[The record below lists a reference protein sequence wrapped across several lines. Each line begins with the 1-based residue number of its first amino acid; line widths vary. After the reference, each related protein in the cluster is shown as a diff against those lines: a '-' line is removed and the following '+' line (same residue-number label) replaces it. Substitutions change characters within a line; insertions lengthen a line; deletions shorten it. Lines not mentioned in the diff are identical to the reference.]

1 MSGWRR
7 KAAVTGA
14 ALLLLLAVAALV
26 AHVLFDEERL
36 KTMARERAR
45 TEWSR
50 ELVID
55 TLSLQLF
62 PVPALRATGIALSA
76 PAWAHAPQLAA
87 AELVEARLSWRALF
101 SGRIAPGALRVE
113 GGHVS
118 LERAADGRRSWDLG
132 GSNNSSNSGG
142 SPDWRQLVQADIA
155 RMDIRYREGDGEPR
169 TWHVAQ
175 LAARAAPN
183 WQNLRVDGTVAH
195 AQQSMTFRAR
205 LADLS
210 KAGLDDAATD
220 GEIAASWPS
229 AQLDIK
235 GMLPLSLSGGG
246 TAATVVLEAP
256 SMTAVLRFFDIV
268 PERALQAPLSLHATL
283 GGDANSLAISALRAR
298 LGRTEASGELRVRR
312 EQGRL
317 KVEGK
322 LASAAIDWA
331 TLTREA
337 GRPLPPPIPKD
348 ELFRHHPLAWGL
360 VDALDGVDTDLQ
372 LSVQTLTLRSGVQ
385 LTGVAATI
393 DSHDDKV
400 DLPAFS
406 MQLLGG
412 KASGS
417 LKLVGAK
424 RSAQLR
430 VAASGVRLERFFS
443 ERGRKVP
450 VSGGPMQI
458 DAAVSGRGASLREMA
473 GTLDG
478 LATIRGGATL
488 IRSEKAGE
496 VESLLTSMTT
506 LLSEKDAPQIRLA
519 CFAGRLP
526 FSNGVASSA
535 TVGARSEVSKLLSS
549 GTVDLKRQR
558 VDLQGRVRARDG
570 ISLGVAALSGDISIA
585 GPLRKPKM
593 TLDPVGT
600 PSALARLGA
609 AIVTGGLSLV
619 ATAAWDAA
627 NPGPDP
633 CEAVFS
639 DRR

>member
-7 KAAVTGA
+7 KATLTGA
-14 ALLLLLAVAALV
+14 GLALLLAVAALV
-26 AHVLFDEERL
+26 AHALFDEAGL
-36 KTMARERAR
+36 KSMARDQAR
-45 TEWSR
+45 EARSR

-113 GGHVS
+113 GGHLS

-132 GSNNSSNSGG
+132 GGDG
-142 SPDWRQLVQADIA
+142 ALDWRQLVRADIA
-155 RMDIRYREGDGEPR
+155 GMDIHYREGDGEPR
-169 TWHVAQ
+169 TWRITR
-175 LAARAAPN
+175 LAASAAPD
-183 WQNLRVDGTVAH
+183 WQNLRVDATLDH
-195 AQQSMTFRAR
+195 AKQTMTLKAR

-210 KAGLDDAATD
+210 KAGLDNAATD
-220 GEIAASWPS
+220 GEIAAGWPS
-229 AQLDIK
+229 AQLEVK
-235 GMLPLSLSGGG
+235 GTLPLSLTGGG
-246 TAATVVLEAP
+246 TAATVALEAQ
-256 SMTAVLRFFDIV
+256 SMEAVLRFFDVV
-268 PERALQAPLSLHATL
+268 PDRPLKAPLSLHATL
-283 GGDANSLAISALRAR
+283 SGTADRLAVSKLRAR
-298 LGRTEASGELRVRR
+298 LGQTEASGELQVRR
-312 EQGRL
+312 AQGRL
-317 KVEGK
+317 KVEGA
-322 LASAAIDWA
+322 LASPAIDWA

-337 GRPLPPPIPKD
+337 GRPPPPPIPKD

-360 VDALDGVDTDLQ
+360 IDALDGIDTALT
-372 LSVQTLTLRSGVQ
+372 LNLEALTLRSGIQ
-385 LTGVAATI
+385 LAGVSATVE
-393 DSHDDKV
+393 SRDDKV

-424 RSAQLR
+424 RSAQLSL
-430 VAASGVRLERFFS
+430 AASGVRLERFFS

-450 VSGGPMQI
+450 VSGGPMRI
-458 DAAVSGRGASLREMA
+458 DATVSGRGASLREMA

-488 IRSEKAGE
+488 VRSEKAGE
-496 VESLLTSMTT
+496 VESLLTSMTA
-506 LLSEKDAPQIRLA
+506 LLSEKDAPQIRLS

-526 FSNGVASSA
+526 FSNGVAASA
-535 TVGARSEVSKLLSS
+535 TVGARSEVSKLLTS

-558 VDLQGRVRARDG
+558 VELKGRVRARDG
-570 ISLGVAALSGDISIA
+570 ISLGIAALSGDVSIA
-585 GPLRKPKM
+585 GPLRRPKM
-593 TLDPVGT
+593 SLDPVGT

-627 NPGPDP
+627 NPGADP

>member
-7 KAAVTGA
+7 KATLTGA
-14 ALLLLLAVAALV
+14 GLALLLAVAALV
-26 AHVLFDEERL
+26 AHALFDEEGL
-36 KTMARERAR
+36 KSMARDRAR
-45 TEWSR
+45 EAWSR

-113 GGHVS
+113 GGHLT

-132 GSNNSSNSGG
+132 GGDG
-142 SPDWRQLVQADIA
+142 ALDWRQLVRADIA
-155 RMDIRYREGDGEPR
+155 GMDIHYREGDGEPR
-169 TWHVAQ
+169 TWRITR
-175 LAARAAPN
+175 LAASAAPD
-183 WQNLRVDGTVAH
+183 WQDLRVDATLDH
-195 AQQSMTFRAR
+195 AQQTMTLKAR

-210 KAGLDDAATD
+210 KAGLDNAATD
-220 GEIAASWPS
+220 GEIAAGWPS
-229 AQLDIK
+229 AQLEVK
-235 GMLPLSLSGGG
+235 GTLPLSLTGGG
-246 TAATVVLEAP
+246 TAATVALEAQ
-256 SMTAVLRFFDIV
+256 SMEAVLRFFDVV
-268 PERALQAPLSLHATL
+268 PDRPLKAPLSLHATL
-283 GGDANSLAISALRAR
+283 SGTADRLAVSKLRAR
-298 LGRTEASGELRVRR
+298 LGQTEASGELQVRR
-312 EQGRL
+312 AQGRL
-317 KVEGK
+317 KVEGA
-322 LASAAIDWA
+322 LASPAIDWA

-337 GRPLPPPIPKD
+337 GRPPPPPIPKD

-360 VDALDGVDTDLQ
+360 IDALDGIDTALTLNLQ
-372 LSVQTLTLRSGVQ
+372 ALTLRSGIQ
-385 LTGVAATI
+385 LAGVSATVE
-393 DSHDDKV
+393 SRDDKV

-424 RSAQLR
+424 RSAQLSL
-430 VAASGVRLERFFS
+430 AASGVRLERFFS

-450 VSGGPMQI
+450 VSGGPMRI
-458 DAAVSGRGASLREMA
+458 DATVSGRGASLREMA

-488 IRSEKAGE
+488 VRSEKAGE
-496 VESLLTSMTT
+496 VESLLTSMTA
-506 LLSEKDAPQIRLA
+506 LLSEKDAPQIRLS

-526 FSNGVASSA
+526 FSNGVAASA
-535 TVGARSEVSKLLSS
+535 TVGARSEVSKLLTS

-558 VDLQGRVRARDG
+558 VELKGRVRARDG
-570 ISLGVAALSGDISIA
+570 ISLGIAALSGDVSIA
-585 GPLRKPKM
+585 GPLRRPKM
-593 TLDPVGT
+593 SLDPVGT

-627 NPGPDP
+627 NPGADP

>member
-7 KAAVTGA
+7 KATLTGA
-14 ALLLLLAVAALV
+14 GLALLLAVAALV
-26 AHVLFDEERL
+26 AHALFDEEGL
-36 KTMARERAR
+36 KSMARDRAR
-45 TEWSR
+45 EAWSR

-113 GGHVS
+113 GGHLT

-132 GSNNSSNSGG
+132 GGDG
-142 SPDWRQLVQADIA
+142 ALDWRQLVRADVA
-155 RMDIRYREGDGEPR
+155 GMDIHYREGDGEPR
-169 TWHVAQ
+169 TWRITR
-175 LAARAAPN
+175 LAASAAPD
-183 WQNLRVDGTVAH
+183 WQNLRVDATLDH
-195 AQQSMTFRAR
+195 AQQTMTLKAR

-210 KAGLDDAATD
+210 KAGLDNAATD
-220 GEIAASWPS
+220 GEIAAGWPS
-229 AQLDIK
+229 AQLEVK
-235 GMLPLSLSGGG
+235 GTLPLSLTGGG
-246 TAATVVLEAP
+246 TAATVALEAQ
-256 SMTAVLRFFDIV
+256 SMEAVLRFFDVV
-268 PERALQAPLSLHATL
+268 PDRPLKAPLSLHATL
-283 GGDANSLAISALRAR
+283 SGTADRLAVSKLRAR
-298 LGRTEASGELRVRR
+298 LGQTEASGELQVRR
-312 EQGRL
+312 AQGRL
-317 KVEGK
+317 KVEGA
-322 LASAAIDWA
+322 LASPAIDWA

-337 GRPLPPPIPKD
+337 GRPPPPPIPKD

-360 VDALDGVDTDLQ
+360 IDALDGIDTALT
-372 LSVQTLTLRSGVQ
+372 LNLEALTLRSGIQ
-385 LTGVAATI
+385 LAGVSATVE
-393 DSHDDKV
+393 SRDDKV

-424 RSAQLR
+424 RSAQLSL
-430 VAASGVRLERFFS
+430 AASGVRLERFFS

-450 VSGGPMQI
+450 VSGGPMRI
-458 DAAVSGRGASLREMA
+458 DATVSGRGASLREMA

-488 IRSEKAGE
+488 VRSEKAGE
-496 VESLLTSMTT
+496 VESLLTSMTA
-506 LLSEKDAPQIRLA
+506 LLSEKDAPQIRLS

-526 FSNGVASSA
+526 FSNGVAASA
-535 TVGARSEVSKLLSS
+535 TVGARSEVSKLLTS

-558 VDLQGRVRARDG
+558 VELKGRVRARDG
-570 ISLGVAALSGDISIA
+570 ISLGIAALSGDVSIA
-585 GPLRKPKM
+585 GPLRRPKM
-593 TLDPVGT
+593 SLDPVGT

-627 NPGPDP
+627 NPGADP

>member
-7 KAAVTGA
+7 KATLTGA
-14 ALLLLLAVAALV
+14 GLALLLAVAALV
-26 AHVLFDEERL
+26 AHALFDEEGL
-36 KTMARERAR
+36 KSMARDRAR
-45 TEWSR
+45 EAWSR

-113 GGHVS
+113 GGHLS

-132 GSNNSSNSGG
+132 GGDG
-142 SPDWRQLVQADIA
+142 ALDWRQLVRADIA
-155 RMDIRYREGDGEPR
+155 GMDIHYREGDGEPR
-169 TWHVAQ
+169 TWRITR
-175 LAARAAPN
+175 LAASAAPD
-183 WQNLRVDGTVAH
+183 WQDLRVDATLDH
-195 AQQSMTFRAR
+195 AQQSMTLKAR

-210 KAGLDDAATD
+210 KAGLDNAATD
-220 GEIAASWPS
+220 GEIAAGWPS
-229 AQLDIK
+229 AQLEVK
-235 GMLPLSLSGGG
+235 GTLPLSLTGGG
-246 TAATVVLEAP
+246 TAATVALEAQ
-256 SMTAVLRFFDIV
+256 SMEAVLRFFDVV
-268 PERALQAPLSLHATL
+268 PDRPLKAPLSLHATL
-283 GGDANSLAISALRAR
+283 SGTADRLAVSKLRAR
-298 LGRTEASGELRVRR
+298 LGQTEASGELQVRR
-312 EQGRL
+312 AQGRL
-317 KVEGK
+317 KVEGA
-322 LASAAIDWA
+322 LASPAIDWA

-337 GRPLPPPIPKD
+337 GRPPPPPIPKD

-360 VDALDGVDTDLQ
+360 IDALDGIDTALT
-372 LSVQTLTLRSGVQ
+372 LNLEALTLRSGIQ
-385 LTGVAATI
+385 LAGVSATVE
-393 DSHDDKV
+393 SRDDKV

-424 RSAQLR
+424 RSAQLSL
-430 VAASGVRLERFFS
+430 AASGVRLERFFS

-450 VSGGPMQI
+450 VSGGPMRI
-458 DAAVSGRGASLREMA
+458 DATVSGRGASLREMA

-488 IRSEKAGE
+488 VRSEKAGE
-496 VESLLTSMTT
+496 VESLLTSMTA
-506 LLSEKDAPQIRLA
+506 LLSEKDAPQIRLS

-526 FSNGVASSA
+526 FSNGVAASA
-535 TVGARSEVSKLLSS
+535 TVGARSEVSKLLTS

-558 VDLQGRVRARDG
+558 VELKGRVRARDG
-570 ISLGVAALSGDISIA
+570 ISLGIAALSGDVSIA
-585 GPLRKPKM
+585 GPLRRPKM
-593 TLDPVGT
+593 SLDPVGT

-627 NPGPDP
+627 NPGADP

>member
-7 KAAVTGA
+7 KATLTGA
-14 ALLLLLAVAALV
+14 GLALLLAVAALV
-26 AHVLFDEERL
+26 AHALFDEEGL
-36 KTMARERAR
+36 KSMARDRAR
-45 TEWSR
+45 EAWSR

-113 GGHVS
+113 GGHLS

-132 GSNNSSNSGG
+132 GGDG
-142 SPDWRQLVQADIA
+142 ALDWRQLVRADIA
-155 RMDIRYREGDGEPR
+155 GMDIHYREGDGEPR
-169 TWHVAQ
+169 TWRITR
-175 LAARAAPN
+175 LAASAAPD
-183 WQNLRVDGTVAH
+183 WQNLRVDATLDH
-195 AQQSMTFRAR
+195 AKQTMTLKAR

-210 KAGLDDAATD
+210 KAGLDNAATD
-220 GEIAASWPS
+220 GEIAAGWPS
-229 AQLDIK
+229 AQLEVK
-235 GMLPLSLSGGG
+235 GTLPLSLTGGG
-246 TAATVVLEAP
+246 TAATVALEAQ
-256 SMTAVLRFFDIV
+256 SMEAVLRFFDVV
-268 PERALQAPLSLHATL
+268 PDRPLKAPLSLHATL
-283 GGDANSLAISALRAR
+283 SGTADRLAVSKLRAR
-298 LGRTEASGELRVRR
+298 LGQTEASGELQVRR
-312 EQGRL
+312 AQGRL
-317 KVEGK
+317 KVEGA
-322 LASAAIDWA
+322 LASPAIDWA

-337 GRPLPPPIPKD
+337 GRPPPPPIPKD

-360 VDALDGVDTDLQ
+360 IDALDGIDTALT
-372 LSVQTLTLRSGVQ
+372 LNLEALTLRSGIQ
-385 LTGVAATI
+385 LAGVSATVE
-393 DSHDDKV
+393 SRDDKV

-424 RSAQLR
+424 RSAQLSL
-430 VAASGVRLERFFS
+430 AASGVRLERFFS

-450 VSGGPMQI
+450 VSGGPMRI
-458 DAAVSGRGASLREMA
+458 DATVSGRGASLREMA

-488 IRSEKAGE
+488 VRSEKAGE
-496 VESLLTSMTT
+496 VESLLTSMTA
-506 LLSEKDAPQIRLA
+506 LLSEKDAPQIRLS

-526 FSNGVASSA
+526 FSNGVAASA
-535 TVGARSEVSKLLSS
+535 TVGARSEVSKLLTS

-558 VDLQGRVRARDG
+558 VELKGRVRARDG
-570 ISLGVAALSGDISIA
+570 ISLGIAALSGDVSIA
-585 GPLRKPKM
+585 GPLRRPKM
-593 TLDPVGT
+593 SLDPVGT

-627 NPGPDP
+627 NPGADP

>member
-7 KAAVTGA
+7 KATLTGA
-14 ALLLLLAVAALV
+14 GLALLLAVAALV
-26 AHVLFDEERL
+26 AHALFDEEGL
-36 KTMARERAR
+36 KSMARDRAR
-45 TEWSR
+45 EAWSR

-113 GGHVS
+113 GGHLT

-132 GSNNSSNSGG
+132 GGDG
-142 SPDWRQLVQADIA
+142 ALDWRQLVRADIA
-155 RMDIRYREGDGEPR
+155 GMDIHYREGDGEPR
-169 TWHVAQ
+169 TWRITR
-175 LAARAAPN
+175 LAASAAPD
-183 WQNLRVDGTVAH
+183 WQNLRVDATLDH
-195 AQQSMTFRAR
+195 AKQTMTLKAR

-210 KAGLDDAATD
+210 KAGLDNAATD
-220 GEIAASWPS
+220 GEIAAGWPS
-229 AQLDIK
+229 AQLEVK
-235 GMLPLSLSGGG
+235 GTLPLSLTGGG
-246 TAATVVLEAP
+246 TAATVALEAQ
-256 SMTAVLRFFDIV
+256 SMEAVLRFFDVV
-268 PERALQAPLSLHATL
+268 PDRPLKAPLSLHATL
-283 GGDANSLAISALRAR
+283 SGTADRLAVSKLRAR
-298 LGRTEASGELRVRR
+298 LGQTEASGELQVRR
-312 EQGRL
+312 AQGRL
-317 KVEGK
+317 KVEGA
-322 LASAAIDWA
+322 LASPAIDWA

-337 GRPLPPPIPKD
+337 GRPPPPPIPKD

-360 VDALDGVDTDLQ
+360 IDALDGIDTALT
-372 LSVQTLTLRSGVQ
+372 LNLEALTLRSGIQ
-385 LTGVAATI
+385 LAGVSATVE
-393 DSHDDKV
+393 SRDDKV

-424 RSAQLR
+424 RSAQLSL
-430 VAASGVRLERFFS
+430 AASGVRLERFFS

-450 VSGGPMQI
+450 VSGGPMRI
-458 DAAVSGRGASLREMA
+458 DATVSGRGASLREMA

-488 IRSEKAGE
+488 VRSEKAGE
-496 VESLLTSMTT
+496 VESLLTSMTA
-506 LLSEKDAPQIRLA
+506 LLSEKDAPQIRLS

-526 FSNGVASSA
+526 FSNGVAASA
-535 TVGARSEVSKLLSS
+535 TVGARSEVSKLLTS

-558 VDLQGRVRARDG
+558 VELKGRVRARDG
-570 ISLGVAALSGDISIA
+570 ISLGIAALSGDVSIA
-585 GPLRKPKM
+585 GPLRRPKM
-593 TLDPVGT
+593 SLDPVGT

-627 NPGPDP
+627 NPGADP

>member
-7 KAAVTGA
+7 KATLTGA
-14 ALLLLLAVAALV
+14 GLALLLAVAALV
-26 AHVLFDEERL
+26 AHALFDEEGL
-36 KTMARERAR
+36 KSMARDRAR
-45 TEWSR
+45 EAWSR

-113 GGHVS
+113 GGHLT

-132 GSNNSSNSGG
+132 GGDG
-142 SPDWRQLVQADIA
+142 ALDWRQLVRADIA
-155 RMDIRYREGDGEPR
+155 GMDIHYREGDGEPR
-169 TWHVAQ
+169 TWRITR
-175 LAARAAPN
+175 LAASAAPD
-183 WQNLRVDGTVAH
+183 WQDLRVDATLDH
-195 AQQSMTFRAR
+195 AQQTMTLKAR

-210 KAGLDDAATD
+210 KAGLDNAATD
-220 GEIAASWPS
+220 GEIAAGWPS
-229 AQLDIK
+229 AQLEVK
-235 GMLPLSLSGGG
+235 GTLPLSLTGGG
-246 TAATVVLEAP
+246 TAATVALEAQ
-256 SMTAVLRFFDIV
+256 SMEAVLRFFDVV
-268 PERALQAPLSLHATL
+268 PDRPLKAPLSLHATL
-283 GGDANSLAISALRAR
+283 SGTADRLAVSKLRAR
-298 LGRTEASGELRVRR
+298 LGQTEASGELQVRR
-312 EQGRL
+312 AQGRL
-317 KVEGK
+317 KVEGA
-322 LASAAIDWA
+322 LASPAIDWA

-337 GRPLPPPIPKD
+337 GRPPPPPIPKD

-360 VDALDGVDTDLQ
+360 IDALDGIDTALT
-372 LSVQTLTLRSGVQ
+372 LNLEALTLRSGIQ
-385 LTGVAATI
+385 LAGVSATVE
-393 DSHDDKV
+393 SRDDKV

-424 RSAQLR
+424 RSAQLSL
-430 VAASGVRLERFFS
+430 AASGVRLERFFS

-450 VSGGPMQI
+450 VSGGPMRI
-458 DAAVSGRGASLREMA
+458 DATVSGRGASLREMA

-488 IRSEKAGE
+488 VRSEKAGE
-496 VESLLTSMTT
+496 VESLLTSMTA
-506 LLSEKDAPQIRLA
+506 LLSEKDAPQIRLS

-526 FSNGVASSA
+526 FSNGVAASA
-535 TVGARSEVSKLLSS
+535 TVGARSEVSKLLTS

-558 VDLQGRVRARDG
+558 VELKGRVRARDG
-570 ISLGVAALSGDISIA
+570 ISLGIAALSGDVSIA
-585 GPLRKPKM
+585 GPLRRPKM
-593 TLDPVGT
+593 SLDPVGT

-627 NPGPDP
+627 NPGADP

>member
-7 KAAVTGA
+7 KATLTGA
-14 ALLLLLAVAALV
+14 GLALLLAVAALV
-26 AHVLFDEERL
+26 AHALFDEEGL
-36 KTMARERAR
+36 KSMARDRAR
-45 TEWSR
+45 EAWSR

-113 GGHVS
+113 GGHLS

-132 GSNNSSNSGG
+132 GGDG
-142 SPDWRQLVQADIA
+142 ALDWRQLVRADIA
-155 RMDIRYREGDGEPR
+155 GMDIHYREGDGEPR
-169 TWHVAQ
+169 TWRITR
-175 LAARAAPN
+175 LAASAAPD
-183 WQNLRVDGTVAH
+183 WQDLRVDATLDH
-195 AQQSMTFRAR
+195 AQQSMTLKAR

-210 KAGLDDAATD
+210 KAGLDNAATD
-220 GEIAASWPS
+220 GEIAVGWPS
-229 AQLDIK
+229 AQLEVK
-235 GMLPLSLSGGG
+235 GTLPLSLTGGG
-246 TAATVVLEAP
+246 TAATVALEAQ
-256 SMTAVLRFFDIV
+256 SMEAVLRFFDVV
-268 PERALQAPLSLHATL
+268 PDRPLKAPLSLHATL
-283 GGDANSLAISALRAR
+283 SGTADRLAVSKLRAR
-298 LGRTEASGELRVRR
+298 LGQNEASGELQVRR
-312 EQGRL
+312 AQGRL
-317 KVEGK
+317 KVEGA
-322 LASAAIDWA
+322 LASPAIDWA

-337 GRPLPPPIPKD
+337 GRPPPPPIPKD

-360 VDALDGVDTDLQ
+360 IDALDGIDTALT
-372 LSVQTLTLRSGVQ
+372 LNLEALTLRSGIQ
-385 LTGVAATI
+385 LAGVSATVE
-393 DSHDDKV
+393 SRDDKV

-424 RSAQLR
+424 RSAQLSL
-430 VAASGVRLERFFS
+430 AASGVRLERFFS

-450 VSGGPMQI
+450 VSGGPMRI
-458 DAAVSGRGASLREMA
+458 DATVSGRGASLREMA

-488 IRSEKAGE
+488 VRSEKAGE
-496 VESLLTSMTT
+496 VESLLTSMTA
-506 LLSEKDAPQIRLA
+506 LLSEKDAPQIRLS

-526 FSNGVASSA
+526 FSNGVAASA
-535 TVGARSEVSKLLSS
+535 TVGARSEVSKLLTS

-558 VDLQGRVRARDG
+558 VELKGRVRARDG
-570 ISLGVAALSGDISIA
+570 ISLGIAALSGDVSIA
-585 GPLRKPKM
+585 GPLRRPKM
-593 TLDPVGT
+593 SLDPVGT

-627 NPGPDP
+627 NPGADP

>member
-7 KAAVTGA
+7 KATLTGA
-14 ALLLLLAVAALV
+14 GLALLLAVAALV
-26 AHVLFDEERL
+26 AHALFDEEGL
-36 KTMARERAR
+36 KSMARDRAR
-45 TEWSR
+45 EAWSR

-113 GGHVS
+113 GGHLS

-132 GSNNSSNSGG
+132 GGDG
-142 SPDWRQLVQADIA
+142 ALDWRQLVRADIA
-155 RMDIRYREGDGEPR
+155 GMDIHYREGDGEPR
-169 TWHVAQ
+169 TWRITR
-175 LAARAAPN
+175 LAASAAPD
-183 WQNLRVDGTVAH
+183 WQDLRVDATLDH
-195 AQQSMTFRAR
+195 AQQTMTLKAR

-210 KAGLDDAATD
+210 KAGLDNAATD
-220 GEIAASWPS
+220 GEIAAGWPS
-229 AQLDIK
+229 AQLEVK
-235 GMLPLSLSGGG
+235 GTLPLSLTGGG
-246 TAATVVLEAP
+246 TAATVALEAQ
-256 SMTAVLRFFDIV
+256 SMEAVLRFFDVV
-268 PERALQAPLSLHATL
+268 PDRPLKAPLSLHATL
-283 GGDANSLAISALRAR
+283 SGTADRLAVSKLRAR
-298 LGRTEASGELRVRR
+298 LGQTEASGELQVRR
-312 EQGRL
+312 AQGRL
-317 KVEGK
+317 KVEGA
-322 LASAAIDWA
+322 LASPAIDWA

-337 GRPLPPPIPKD
+337 GRPPPPPIPKD

-360 VDALDGVDTDLQ
+360 IDALDGIDTALT
-372 LSVQTLTLRSGVQ
+372 LNLEALTLRSGIQ
-385 LTGVAATI
+385 LAGVSATVE
-393 DSHDDKV
+393 SRDDKV

-424 RSAQLR
+424 RSAQLSL
-430 VAASGVRLERFFS
+430 AASGVRLERFFS

-450 VSGGPMQI
+450 VSGGPMRI
-458 DAAVSGRGASLREMA
+458 DATVSGRGASLREMA

-488 IRSEKAGE
+488 VRSEKAGE
-496 VESLLTSMTT
+496 VESLLTSMTA
-506 LLSEKDAPQIRLA
+506 LLSEKDAPQIRLS

-526 FSNGVASSA
+526 FSNGVAASA
-535 TVGARSEVSKLLSS
+535 TVGARSEVSKLLTS

-558 VDLQGRVRARDG
+558 VELKGRVRARDG
-570 ISLGVAALSGDISIA
+570 ISLGIAALSGDVSIA
-585 GPLRKPKM
+585 GPLRRPKM
-593 TLDPVGT
+593 SLDPVGT

-627 NPGPDP
+627 NPGADP

>member
-7 KAAVTGA
+7 KATLTGA
-14 ALLLLLAVAALV
+14 GLALLLAVAALV
-26 AHVLFDEERL
+26 AHALFDEEGL
-36 KTMARERAR
+36 KSMARDRAR
-45 TEWSR
+45 EAWSR

-113 GGHVS
+113 GGHLS

-132 GSNNSSNSGG
+132 GGDG
-142 SPDWRQLVQADIA
+142 ALDWRQLVRADIA
-155 RMDIRYREGDGEPR
+155 GMDIHYREGDGEPR
-169 TWHVAQ
+169 TWRITR
-175 LAARAAPN
+175 LAASAAPD
-183 WQNLRVDGTVAH
+183 WQDLRVDATLDH
-195 AQQSMTFRAR
+195 AKQTMTLKAR

-210 KAGLDDAATD
+210 KAGLDNAATD
-220 GEIAASWPS
+220 GEIAAGWPS
-229 AQLDIK
+229 AQLEVK
-235 GMLPLSLSGGG
+235 GTLPLSLTGGG
-246 TAATVVLEAP
+246 TAATVALEAQ
-256 SMTAVLRFFDIV
+256 SMEAVLRFFDVV
-268 PERALQAPLSLHATL
+268 PDRPLKAPLSLHATL
-283 GGDANSLAISALRAR
+283 SGTADRLAVSKLRAR
-298 LGRTEASGELRVRR
+298 LGQTEASGELQVRR
-312 EQGRL
+312 AQGRL
-317 KVEGK
+317 KVEGA
-322 LASAAIDWA
+322 LASPAIDWA

-337 GRPLPPPIPKD
+337 GRPPPPPIPKD

-360 VDALDGVDTDLQ
+360 IDALDGIDTALT
-372 LSVQTLTLRSGVQ
+372 LNLEALTLRSGIQ
-385 LTGVAATI
+385 LAGVSATVE
-393 DSHDDKV
+393 SRDDKV

-424 RSAQLR
+424 RSAQLSL
-430 VAASGVRLERFFS
+430 AASGVRLERFFS

-450 VSGGPMQI
+450 VSGGPMRI
-458 DAAVSGRGASLREMA
+458 DATVSGRGASLREMA

-488 IRSEKAGE
+488 VRSEKAGE
-496 VESLLTSMTT
+496 VESLLTSMTA
-506 LLSEKDAPQIRLA
+506 LLSEKDAPQIRLS

-526 FSNGVASSA
+526 FSNGVAASA
-535 TVGARSEVSKLLSS
+535 TVGARSEVSKLLTS

-558 VDLQGRVRARDG
+558 VELKGRVRARDG
-570 ISLGVAALSGDISIA
+570 ISLGIAALSGDVSIA
-585 GPLRKPKM
+585 GPLRRPKM
-593 TLDPVGT
+593 SLDPVGT

-627 NPGPDP
+627 NPGADP

>member
-7 KAAVTGA
+7 KATLTGA
-14 ALLLLLAVAALV
+14 GLALLLAVAALV
-26 AHVLFDEERL
+26 AHALFDEEGL
-36 KTMARERAR
+36 KSMARDRAR
-45 TEWSR
+45 EAWSR

-113 GGHVS
+113 GGHLT

-132 GSNNSSNSGG
+132 GGDG
-142 SPDWRQLVQADIA
+142 ALDWRQLVRADVA
-155 RMDIRYREGDGEPR
+155 GMDIHYREGDGEPR
-169 TWHVAQ
+169 TWRITR
-175 LAARAAPN
+175 LAANAAPD
-183 WQNLRVDGTVAH
+183 WQDLRVDATLDH
-195 AQQSMTFRAR
+195 AQQTMTLKAR

-210 KAGLDDAATD
+210 KAGLDNAATD
-220 GEIAASWPS
+220 GEIAAGWPS
-229 AQLDIK
+229 AQLEVK
-235 GMLPLSLSGGG
+235 GTLPLSLTGGG
-246 TAATVVLEAP
+246 TAATVALEAQ
-256 SMTAVLRFFDIV
+256 SMEAVLRFFDVV
-268 PERALQAPLSLHATL
+268 PDRPLKAPLSLHATL
-283 GGDANSLAISALRAR
+283 SGTADRLAVSKLRAR
-298 LGRTEASGELRVRR
+298 LGQTEASGELQVRR
-312 EQGRL
+312 AQGRL
-317 KVEGK
+317 KVEGA
-322 LASAAIDWA
+322 LASPAIDWA

-337 GRPLPPPIPKD
+337 GRPPPPPIPKD

-360 VDALDGVDTDLQ
+360 IDALDGIDTALT
-372 LSVQTLTLRSGVQ
+372 LNLEALTLRSGIQ
-385 LTGVAATI
+385 LAGVSATVE
-393 DSHDDKV
+393 SRDDKV

-424 RSAQLR
+424 RSAQLSL
-430 VAASGVRLERFFS
+430 AASGVRLERFFS

-450 VSGGPMQI
+450 VSGGPMRI
-458 DAAVSGRGASLREMA
+458 DATVSGRGASLREMA

-488 IRSEKAGE
+488 VRSEKAGE
-496 VESLLTSMTT
+496 VESLLTSMTA
-506 LLSEKDAPQIRLA
+506 LLSEKDAPQIRLS

-526 FSNGVASSA
+526 FSNGVAASA
-535 TVGARSEVSKLLSS
+535 TVGARSEVSKLLTS

-558 VDLQGRVRARDG
+558 VELKGRVRARDG
-570 ISLGVAALSGDISIA
+570 ISLGIAALSGDVSIA
-585 GPLRKPKM
+585 GPLRRPKM
-593 TLDPVGT
+593 SLDPVGT

-627 NPGPDP
+627 NPGADP